1 MSRVKSG
8 MSQEEFSEAYDERV
22 EELKK
27 MDKKQLMALVMTTE
41 FEVWMVKDILNDQL
55 DFMEKQT
62 KRERKFAIVMLI
74 FWSIMLI
81 LSIIRYFY
89 G

>member
-1 MSRVKSG
+1 MSRVKHW
-8 MSQEEFSEAYDERV
+8 MSTEEFSEAYDDRL

-41 FEVWMVKDILNDQL
+41 FEVWMVKDIPNDQL
-55 DFMEKQT
+55 DFIEKQT

-74 FWSIMLI
+74 FWIVMLI
-81 LSIIRYFY
+81 LSMIRLCY

>member
-1 MSRVKSG
+1 MSRVKHW
-8 MSQEEFSEAYDERV
+8 MSTEEFSDAYDDRL

-27 MDKKQLMALVMTTE
+27 LDKKQLMALVMTTE
-41 FEVWMVKDILNDQL
+41 FEVWMVKDILNSQL

-74 FWSIMLI
+74 LWSVMLI
-81 LSIIRYFY
+81 LSIIRLCY

>member
-1 MSRVKSG
+1 MST
-8 MSQEEFSEAYDERV
+8 EEFSDAYDDRL

-27 MDKKQLMALVMTTE
+27 LDKKQLMALVMTTE
-41 FEVWMVKDILNDQL
+41 FEVWMVKDILNSQL

-62 KRERKFAIVMLI
+62 KRERKFSIVMLI
-74 FWSIMLI
+74 LWSVMLI
-81 LSIIRYFY
+81 LSIIRLCY